1 MTINIPLHIHVN
13 IHSLHFEAPGSK
25 KLGPEYKLSNPKEQQ
40 GFKEKKKV
48 KNPQTL
54 PQIT

>member
-1 MTINIPLHIHVN
+1 MTINIPLHIHVK

-25 KLGPEYKLSNPKEQQ
+25 KPEYKLSSPKEQQ
-40 GFKEKKKV
+40 GFKGKKKV

-54 PQIT
+54 LQIT